1 MKDAICKITNI
12 PNEQLRLLF
21 QGRLTCDDMNNLM
34 EQNIVEGSV
43 LELEPM
49 RILLELPA
57 KTKLVSINVELDQ
70 TLYDVKKVIVKMTK
84 IALDSLCIMF
94 GGVELD
100 YTKTLSDYGIEHEDT
115 LRIET
120 FEIKIL
126 QWSGEMFTL
135 NSVGPNDTTYELKDK
150 IADSKS
156 FPPRQ
161 QIISLKGQIL
171 NDVLRLK
178 DQGIKHRSVLMLNQ
192 QKGNRTL
199 PVIEKVSLFL
209 FKSGTDGGKE
219 GNDTSSTLSFD
230 DLSSESSHQSLTDKR
245 ATTQDSKVAK
255 KKKSDRDNGGSGKGT
270 KSSSSR
276 SKERESSKEK
286 KKKKDKTVRTEKPS
300 KKKKQ
305 RAKDNGSPGT
315 VTSKKKKKAAKYI
328 ESPGTVTSKK
338 KKKKKPTKDSGS
350 PATITYII

>member
-1 MKDAICKITNI
+1 VKDAICEITNI

-84 IALDSLCIMF
+84 IALDSLCIML

-100 YTKTLSDYGIEHEDT
+100 CTKTLSDYGIEHEDT
-115 LRIET
+115 LRIEI

-126 QWSGEMFTL
+126 HWSGEMFTL
-135 NSVGPNDTTYELKDK
+135 NSVGPNGTTYDVKDK

-156 FPPRQ
+156 IPPEQ
-161 QIISLKGQIL
+161 QIISLKGRVL

-178 DQGIKHRSVLMLNQ
+178 DQGIKHRSVLMLDQ
-192 QKGNRTL
+192 QKENRAL
-199 PVIEKVSLFL
+199 PVMEKVSLSL
-209 FKSGTDGGKE
+209 FRTSGTDGGKE
-219 GNDTSSTLSFD
+219 GNDTSSTFSFD
-230 DLSSESSHQSLTDKR
+230 ELPSESSYHSLTNKK

-255 KKKSDRDNGGSGKGT
+255 KKKSDKNNGGSGK
-270 KSSSSR
+270 
-276 SKERESSKEK
+276 
-286 KKKKDKTVRTEKPS
+286 RT
-300 KKKKQ
+300 
-305 RAKDNGSPGT
+305 
-315 VTSKKKKKAAKYI
+315 
-328 ESPGTVTSKK
+328 
-338 KKKKKPTKDSGS
+338 
-350 PATITYII
+350 

>member
-156 FPPRQ
+156 IPPRQ
-161 QIISLKGQIL
+161 QIISFKGQIL
-171 NDVLRLK
+171 NDALRLK

-192 QKGNRTL
+192 QRGNRAL
-199 PVIEKVSLFL
+199 PVIEKVSRFL
-209 FKSGTDGGKE
+209 FKTSGTDGGLE
-219 GNDTSSTLSFD
+219 GNDTSSTISFD

-245 ATTQDSKVAK
+245 ATIQDFKVAK

-276 SKERESSKEK
+276 SKERESSKDK
-286 KKKKDKTVRTEKPS
+286 KKKKGKTIRTKKPS

-315 VTSKKKKKAAKYI
+315 VTSKKKKKAAKYT

-338 KKKKKPTKDSGS
+338 KKKKKNQQKILEVPLR
-350 PATITYII
+350 